1 MQCTVK
7 RLLFPPTAVVVIS
20 TAIGLL
26 SSPPALAQQLP
37 AGPNA
42 VATNTAAPQ
51 FSPIPVW
58 TDSATL
64 TVPAGVFQ
72 ARPKTSGR
80 STHGQENFSPI
91 AEEQACRIIEAT
103 LVGTNGPDHG
113 GWCWLVTTDCG
124 DQYQKGD
131 CWYTDS
137 LSENRLS
144 GQ

>member
-7 RLLFPPTAVVVIS
+7 PSLFPPMAVVVIS

-26 SSPPALAQQLP
+26 SSSPAHAQQLP
-37 AGPNA
+37 AGASA
-42 VATNTAAPQ
+42 VPTDSAARRV
-51 FSPIPVW
+51 SPIPVW

-64 TVPAGVFQ
+64 SAWVSHAE
-72 ARPKTSGR
+72 PKTVGR
-80 STHGQENFSPI
+80 ATRGRATFSST
-91 AEEQACRIIEAT
+91 AEEQACRIVEAT
-103 LVGTNGPDHG
+103 LISTNGPDHG

-137 LSENRLS
+137 ISENRIS
-144 GQ
+144 RR